1 MNLTI
6 AGLTARALLG
16 RRRIL
21 LLLPM
26 PVLLI
31 GLTLLANAS
40 PAQPD
45 EWAPIVLGQLGL
57 GVILPLTALIV
68 GSSVLG
74 LEIEDG
80 TITHILAKPVPRSE
94 IIVAKLVVAWAV
106 TTVTTAVPLAI
117 AGVIA
122 DSGALGIGL
131 ALGAA
136 VGALAY
142 TAFFL
147 ALSLMSRRPVAIGLI
162 YIMLWENLL
171 VQFVSGA
178 RTLSIQQYSLTL
190 ADGLAGNT
198 TVLNS
203 NLSTVTAAILA
214 AAFVAVGTAIATQ
227 RLRSFALT
235 GETS

>member
-16 RRRIL
+16 RRRLL

-26 PVLLI
+26 PMLLL
-31 GLTLLANAS
+31 GLTLVGVSTSGPAS
-40 PAQPD
+40 A
-45 EWAPIVLGQLGL
+45 WAPVILGDLGL

-80 TITHILAKPVPRSE
+80 TITHILAKPLPRSE
-94 IIVAKLVVAWAV
+94 IIVAKLVVAWLV
-106 TTVTTAVPLAI
+106 TTATTAVPLAI
-117 AGVIA
+117 AGLLTEG
-122 DSGALGIGL
+122 GAL
-131 ALGAA
+131 ALGLFLGA
-136 VGALAY
+136 VVGGLAY

-171 VQFVSGA
+171 VKFVSGA
-178 RTLSIQQYSLTL
+178 RVLSIQQYSLTFAHRLSGTELLTSTL
-190 ADGLAGNT
+190 APLTAG
-198 TVLNS
+198 
-203 NLSTVTAAILA
+203 ILA
-214 AAFVAVGTAIATQ
+214 AAFIALGTVVATS

>member
-26 PVLLI
+26 PLLLI
-31 GLTLLANAS
+31 GLTLIGLSTSDDAE
-40 PAQPD
+40 Q
-45 EWAPIVLGQLGL
+45 WAPIVLGDLGL

-80 TITHILAKPVPRSE
+80 TITHLLAKPLPRSE
-94 IIVAKLVVAWAV
+94 IIVAKLVVAWLV
-106 TTVTTAVPLAI
+106 TTATTAVPLAI
-117 AGVIA
+117 AGA
-122 DSGALGIGL
+122 LAGGGGLALGLG
-131 ALGAA
+131 LGAA

-147 ALSLMSRRPVAIGLI
+147 ALSLMSRRPVAVGLV

-171 VQFVSGA
+171 VKFVSGA
-178 RTLSIQQYSLTL
+178 RVLSIQQYSLTL
-190 ADGLAGNT
+190 ADRLSDTSLLTSTLAP
-198 TVLNS
+198 L
-203 NLSTVTAAILA
+203 TAAIMA
-214 AAFVAVGTAIATQ
+214 AAFIALGTVLATS

>member
-31 GLTLLANAS
+31 GLTLIGLS
-40 PAQPD
+40 TSSQPL
-45 EWAPIVLGQLGL
+45 EWVPIVVGDLGL

-80 TITHILAKPVPRSE
+80 TITHLLAKPLPRSE
-94 IIVAKLVVAWAV
+94 IIVAKLVVAWLV
-106 TTVTTAVPLAI
+106 TTAATAVPLAV
-117 AGVIA
+117 A
-122 DSGALGIGL
+122 GALAGDAAL
-131 ALGAA
+131 AVGLGAGSA

-147 ALSLMSRRPVAIGLI
+147 ALSLMSRRPVAVGLI

-171 VQFVSGA
+171 VKFVAGA
-178 RTLSIQQYSLTL
+178 RVLSIQQYSVSL
-190 ADGLAGNT
+190 ADGLSGSSLLTSDLAA
-198 TVLNS
+198 
-203 NLSTVTAAILA
+203 VTAAIMA
-214 AAFVAVGTAIATQ
+214 AVFIALGTVVATS

>member
-6 AGLTARALLG
+6 MSLTVRALLG
-16 RRRIL
+16 RRRAL

-31 GLTLLANAS
+31 GLTLIATMARS
-40 PAQPD
+40 PVD
-45 EWAPIVLGQLGL
+45 HWGLVVFGHLGL

-80 TITHILAKPVPRSE
+80 TITHLLTKPLPRSE
-94 IIVAKLVVAWAV
+94 IILSKLAVAWAV
-106 TTVTTAVPLAI
+106 TAVATAVPLLI
-117 AGVIA
+117 AGLIA
-122 DSGALGIGL
+122 GSASLGVGLFFGAL
-131 ALGAA
+131 

-142 TAFFL
+142 SSVFL
-147 ALSLMSRRPVAIGLI
+147 ALSVMTRRPVAVGLV

-178 RTLSIQQYSLTL
+178 KVLSVQQYSAVL
-190 ADGLAGNT
+190 ADGLAGSAMLGGT
-198 TVLNS
+198 M
-203 NLSTVTAAILA
+203 STIAAGILA
-214 AAFVAVGTAIATQ
+214 AAFIVAGTTLATS
-227 RLRSFALT
+227 RLRSFSLA